1 EQNERTPE
9 KGQLESTEWHT
20 IAKKDRS
27 PHRSVAMISD
37 LGTFHPCKNLY
48 RSSQPTED
56 IDIVPSLLGVSP
68 RRTGTPRGTNR
79 SSQPTEDIDIVP
91 SLLGVSPRRT
101 GTPRGTNR
109 SSQPTEDIDIV
120 PSLLGVSPRRTGT
133 PRGTTG
139 VSHF

>member
-1 EQNERTPE
+1 MRVMSSPRIMSLVRGPCRNEGGRLAEQNERTPE

-101 GTPRGTNR
+101 GTPRGT
-109 SSQPTEDIDIV
+109 
-120 PSLLGVSPRRTGT
+120 
-133 PRGTTG
+133 TG